1 MAGAALV
8 AATMLA
14 LAPSS
19 ARPGSSAYR
28 PRARTSVL
36 ASASPAAAAGFDVVI
51 DVPSAEVATGAL
63 SPETVARAT
72 EAFREHGVVF
82 LRDLLPLPLVEEFAA
97 LAGDNLNA
105 CRQQLKKQHGI
116 TEMDA
121 APFAFTEICHRS
133 KGRFDMQ
140 LRPGIAPVPVTDAL
154 VQENAPWLPIVR
166 ALLGS
171 SAKHMFT
178 GAVVSAPG
186 SEAQNA
192 HMDGGHLFGLTDP
205 DSLMCP
211 AHCLNVFVPLVPV
224 SMENGPT
231 EFWPGT
237 QQLNGARP
245 TTDGPSI
252 APELGIGTIAMFDY
266 RVLHR
271 GLPNQSSSNRP
282 VMYVTYAR
290 PWFSDVENF
299 PPTRLFPGGAARTAE
314 PKAKGFKASF
324 KPNSASVKRK
334 KK

>member
-1 MAGAALV
+1 MLAAAIVSLALSVAGPGGAYQTRALRAAVRASSAPSATAAATAAATDFNVEIAVPSEEV
-8 AATMLA
+8 AA
-14 LAPSS
+14 
-19 ARPGSSAYR
+19 G
-28 PRARTSVL
+28 VL
-36 ASASPAAAAGFDVVI
+36 SQ
-51 DVPSAEVATGAL
+51 AT
-63 SPETVARAT
+63 VDRAT
-72 EAFREHGVVF
+72 ASFHEHGVVV
-82 LRDLLPLPLVEEFAA
+82 LRDILPLELVDEFASIA
-97 LAGDNLNA
+97 SDNLQA

-116 TEMDA
+116 SAMES

-140 LRPGIAPVPVTDAL
+140 LRPGFAPVPVTDVR

-171 SAKHMFT
+171 TAKHLFT

-186 SEAQNA
+186 SDPQQP
-192 HMDGGHLFGLTDP
+192 HMDGGHLFGLNEP

-237 QQLNGARP
+237 QRLTGQRP
-245 TTDGPSI
+245 STDGPSI
-252 APELGIGTIAMFDY
+252 APELGLGTIAMFDY

-271 GLPNQSSSNRP
+271 GLPNHSSSARP

-290 PWFSDVENF
+290 PWFLDVENF
-299 PPTRLFPGGAARTAE
+299 PSQRLFPDGAAPE
-314 PKAKGFKASF
+314 PKGFKVAGGG
-324 KPNSASVKRK
+324 KAGAKRRK
-334 KK
+334 K